1 MEFIFEWDANKARVN
16 LQKHKV
22 GFDETQNVFDDPFL
36 ITFPDE
42 LHSEIEDRFVSI
54 GMSTREQ
61 VLLVVHIERKET
73 NENIVI
79 RIICCR
85 KATRSERKIYA
96 KGE

>member
-22 GFDETQNVFDDPFL
+22 GFDEVQTVFDDPFL

-42 LHSEIEDRFVSI
+42 LLSEIEDRFVSI
-54 GMSTREQ
+54 GMSTRER
-61 VLLVVHIERKET
+61 VLLVVHNERKET
-73 NENIVI
+73 NESIAI
-79 RIICCR
+79 RIISCR
-85 KATRSERKIYA
+85 KATPSERKTYE